1 MPKLF
6 VQTVNSFILCSFL
19 LSPTLCR
26 AATTQ
31 ASVAQPA
38 AKQSA
43 TLEETRAASLSGKR
57 AARKAAKQ
65 AAEQSAARTKGTKV
79 SPIVPASEEVRVRHL
94 LNRITYGP
102 TTADI
107 ARVEAMGVD
116 KYIEEQLNPES
127 IQLPD
132 AIVKYT
138 EAPALKDSPANLF
151 LSYGRDAFD
160 EMAKAARMK
169 GPGGKTDVSVKKEIQ
184 QLVRDNYQE
193 LYAQTTDARLMRA
206 LYSPRQ
212 LDEVMAEFWFNHFNV
227 SIDKGLDHLW
237 VGSYEE
243 NAIRPY
249 ALGKFRDLLGATA
262 HHAAMLFYLDN
273 WQNTAPNK
281 APLRPG
287 QKNKKFAGLN
297 ENYARELMELHTLG
311 VDGGYT
317 QADVIELARVLT
329 GHGIVTKR
337 SIAQQPGGMQSKF
350 GYSFDPNRHDFGDK
364 VLLGHTIKGRGIEEL
379 EEALDELAKHPSTAK
394 FISFKLAQ
402 YFTADEP
409 SPVLVDKLAKT
420 FTKTDGDIKEVMRTL
435 LKSPEFWDSKNVNAK
450 FKSPYRY
457 LVSSLRAS
465 QATVSNTK
473 PLLGFLKLQGM
484 PLYQCQTPD
493 GYKNTEKAWLSS
505 AGLLQRITFATALGA
520 NRNPAAR
527 ISSISTD
534 EIMKVAGIKPTDK
547 TGEVVAAAPKTL
559 QMSLLFGSPEFMKY

>member
-1 MPKLF
+1 MPKYF
-6 VQTVNSFILCSFL
+6 IRFVNSFIVFGFV
-19 LSPTLCR
+19 LSPALSW
-26 AATTQ
+26 AATNQT
-31 ASVAQPA
+31 ASAQVA

-43 TLEETRAASLSGKR
+43 SIGETRAASLSAKR

-65 AAEQSAARTKGTKV
+65 ASEQSGTGGKTAG
-79 SPIVPASEEVRVRHL
+79 PIVPAAEEVKVRHL

-107 ARVEAMGVD
+107 TRVEAMGVD
-116 KYIEEQLNPES
+116 KYIDEQLNPQS

-132 AIVKYT
+132 AIAKYT
-138 EAPALKDSPANLF
+138 NAPALKDSPANLF

-160 EMAKAARMK
+160 DMAKAARMK
-169 GPGGKTDVSVKKEIQ
+169 GAGGGTDISVKKEIQ

-212 LDEVMAEFWFNHFNV
+212 LEEVLTEFWFNHFNV

-287 QKNKKFAGLN
+287 QKKKKFAGLN

-329 GHGIVTKR
+329 GHGVVTRR
-337 SIAQQPGGMQSKF
+337 SIAQQPAGMQSKF
-350 GYSFDPNRHDFGDK
+350 GYNFDPNRHDFGDK
-364 VLLGHTIKGRGIEEL
+364 VLLCHAIKGRGIEEL
-379 EEALDELAKHPSTAK
+379 EEALDELSKHPSTAK

-409 SPVLVDKLAKT
+409 SPVLVDKLSKT

-435 LKSPEFWDSKNVNAK
+435 LKSPEFWDSRNVNAK

-457 LVSSLRAS
+457 LLSSLRAS

-527 ISSISTD
+527 ISSVSTD

-547 TGEVVAAAPKTL
+547 TGQVVASSPKTL
-559 QMSLLFGSPEFMKY
+559 QVSLLFGSPEFMKY